1 MEFDRLKTAIIFL
14 VLVAVMVS
22 GSFMGMPTNIAAPVS
37 IGQIV
42 VFALI
47 LFLGV
52 KHGEYRASH

>member
-1 MEFDRLKTAIIFL
+1 MEFDQLKTGIIFL

-22 GSFMGMPTNIAAPVS
+22 GSFMGMPVGIAAPVS
-37 IGQIV
+37 IGQII

>member
-1 MEFDRLKTAIIFL
+1 MEFDEIKTALAFL

-22 GSFMGMPTNIAAPVS
+22 GSFMGMPSNIAIPVS
-37 IGQIV
+37 VGQIV

-47 LFLGV
+47 LALGV

>member
-1 MEFDRLKTAIIFL
+1 MEFDQTKTAILFL

-22 GSFMGMPTNIAAPVS
+22 GSFMGMPTGIAAPVS
-37 IGQIV
+37 VGQIV
-42 VFALI
+42 VFAVI

>member
-1 MEFDRLKTAIIFL
+1 MKFDTSKTAVAFV
-14 VLVAVMVS
+14 VLVAIMVS
-22 GSFMGMPTNIAAPVS
+22 GSFMGMPTAIAAPVS

-47 LFLGV
+47 LALGV